1 MSNNS
6 FKARIAK
13 LFDFN
18 STKAFCILCFLA
30 VNLYLLAILHPFDS
44 IIMGH
49 DFQYHYL
56 RIDAVQYNIENN
68 SFSGIDYLFFDGGG
82 YASFA
87 YPDLFLYIPA
97 LLKIAGLSTGASM
110 TVLIVLCNI
119 FSYWFMYIFMKHI
132 SKSPVLGT
140 IGAVL
145 YALSTY
151 RLDNI
156 VTRVALGE
164 VLAGVFWP
172 LILYGLYDFIFG
184 KFKKPYLLG
193 FGFVGMLL
201 SHSIS
206 TIMALVL
213 AVALSLAFIKRII
226 SDRRKLPMLFIT
238 AGFAIAV
245 TAFYWLPLIELLS
258 SCEISAQHKATY
270 LPEENGVSLVMLF
283 KERLD
288 GGGVAG
294 MKFPIFLLCI
304 PRMFLTRS
312 SPITRRYLTDKNTNK
327 RKGILVAADAFFI
340 AGLVSVLLSTELIP
354 WHVLPKFFNFIQF
367 PWRFFAP
374 ASILLITAGSVYT
387 YYIALY
393 TKASKIAMGVITAT
407 AMLVA
412 FVHVQLSNL
421 ALMQPNLYANMYSTF
436 NISQGEWLPL
446 AANDAGVSALRGR
459 GENVLLDNSLI
470 PCERKNGT
478 LTFVLS
484 ENETAD
490 HAELP
495 YIWYKGYEAEDENG
509 NRLDISMSDIGLVQV
524 DLRNAVG
531 KITVEHKP
539 TTIRIVSYFI
549 SLAAIVALIIT
560 TIFLRRKR
568 RRGAAQSMI
577 SA

>member
-213 AVALSLAFIKRII
+213 AVVLSLAFIKRII

-238 AGFAIAV
+238 AGFAVAV

-258 SCEISAQHKATY
+258 SCEISVQYNTTY
-270 LPEENGVSLVMLF
+270 LPEENVIPVFWLF
-283 KERLD
+283 KDRITLS
-288 GGGVAG
+288 GVAG

-312 SPITRRYLTDKNTNK
+312 SPITRRYLTDRKTNK
-327 RKGILVAADAFFI
+327 HKDILVAADAFLV
-340 AGLVSVLLSTELIP
+340 AGLVSALLSTEIIP
-354 WHVLPKFFNFIQF
+354 WQALPEYFNFIQF

-374 ASILLITAGSVYT
+374 ASILLITAGTVYI

-393 TKASKIAMGVITAT
+393 TKASKVVMGIITAV
-407 AMLVA
+407 ALLIA
-412 FVHVQLSNL
+412 FVHVEFSD
-421 ALMQPNLYANMYSTF
+421 LMHLEPGLYNNMYSTF
-436 NISQGEWLPL
+436 EVGQGEWLPF
-446 AANDAGVSALRGR
+446 AANDAGPNALRGR

-484 ENETAD
+484 ENETAA

-509 NRLDISMSDIGLVQV
+509 NKLDISMSDIGLVQV

-539 TTIRIVSYFI
+539 TTIRMVSYFI
-549 SLAAIVALIIT
+549 SLAAIVALVIT
-560 TIFLRRKR
+560 AIFLCRKR
-568 RRGAAQSMI
+568 RRSAAQSMT